1 MEKILEIYLQHKE
14 KVSDINQHIET
25 LYNIGKECSHIT
37 EMGVREVS
45 STWPLVYSKPDKMV
59 SYDIKRNPNIDRV
72 ISLCEEY
79 SINYSFQEKDV
90 LEIEI
95 EPTELLFIDTLHTYN
110 QLTKELEI
118 HSNKVSKYIVLHDTS
133 HFGRMDEIIYNHA
146 SDIIKNT
153 TTTKQGLMTA
163 IEDFLLTEL
172 GQSWEIFQIYDNNN
186 GLTILKNKSY
196 LKEIQFKSVE

>member
-133 HFGRMDEIIYNHA
+133 YFGRMDEIIYNHA